1 MAGAE
6 FVIVA
11 LPNEDDYVRKISSEK
26 EPHLTLLYLG
36 DPGWDDAQ
44 MTHVQEYI
52 EHAASYL
59 CRFLLDVDSRGV
71 LGPKD
76 ADVLFFSKEWTQQI
90 AAFRTQLLR
99 DPLIL
104 TAYLNADQFPQWTP
118 HMTLG
123 YPETPAH
130 KDTREFPG
138 ISYVNFDKVALW
150 TVNSSGPTFP
160 LKSNQYSFDTPEM
173 AMSSLTHHGVKGMK
187 WGVRRDG
194 STGSSRARTSEDA
207 KATLK
212 VSAKA
217 ETHGTQALS
226 NRDLQSA
233 ITRLNLENQYHKLTS
248 ENKTLIDS
256 GHKSVKKAL
265 AIGKTFEEVR
275 KFMDTP
281 TGKAIAGGITLGA
294 AYFTGGGSAAAK
306 VGSGIAVRRAA
317 NHFTNT
323 GN

>member
-1 MAGAE
+1 VAGID

-11 LPNEDDYVRKISSEK
+11 LPPEDDYVRKISSEK

-44 MTHVQEYI
+44 LAHVEGYI
-52 EHAASYL
+52 EHASSL
-59 CRFLLDVDSRGV
+59 FCRFLLDVDRRGV

-76 ADVLFFSKEWTQQI
+76 ADVLFFSNQWTQQV

-104 TAYLNADQFPQWTP
+104 TAYLKADQFPEWNP
-118 HMTLG
+118 HLTLG

-130 KDTREFPG
+130 KDDREFPG
-138 ISYVNFDKVALW
+138 ISYVNFDRISLW
-150 TVNSSGPTFP
+150 TSDSSGPTFR
-160 LKSNQYSFDTPEM
+160 LENQYSSYDSPEI
-173 AMSSLTHHGVKGMK
+173 AMSSITHHGVKGQK

-207 KATLK
+207 KNSLK

-217 ETHGTQALS
+217 DTHGTQALS
-226 NRDLQSA
+226 NKDLQSA
-233 ITRLNLENQYHKLTS
+233 ILRLNLENQYHKMTA
-248 ENKTLIDS
+248 ENRTLLDS
-256 GHKSVKKAL
+256 GHKSIKKAL
-265 AIGKTFEEVR
+265 AIGKTVEDVR
-275 KFMDTP
+275 KFLDTP
-281 TGKAIAGGITLGA
+281 TGKLIAGGISVGA
-294 AYFTGGGSAAAK
+294 SYFTGGASAAASA
-306 VGSGIAVRRAA
+306 GTSIAVRRAA